1 MNLGTQSRN
10 TEHLRKSFMVVDI
23 LHEDSKALL
32 FKSREQNGSHLQ
44 QHMVC
49 EYDNEFSQSDHVP
62 SMARDDCDTRTFREF
77 GMAHFCAEKI
87 TDLSTVSSGTE
98 SWTIRP
104 NESSQPQISRS
115 FPENCDS
122 SPSENPSKPME
133 SHEKN
138 CSTKSHF
145 ESPCRLSVGSKGKKN
160 RKARTAFTDQQ
171 LSELE
176 HSFDRQK
183 YLAVQDRMELA
194 ARLGLSDMQV
204 KTWYQNRRTKW
215 KRQTAVGL
223 ELLAEA
229 DNFMAVQ
236 RLLQQSPYWVCH
248 PNAHCLLSKSAAFAA
263 ELTGDNLNDVPP
275 PDSLCDAEASPNGST
290 ETHPKETD
298 TIDSVH
304 GKCPGNTHTF
314 VKQCSTNKPVKTS
327 VANQFLP
334 PVFTPICS
342 PSLFTESDSVQSQ
355 QTSNKTSAQLFPN
368 TPPELLQK
376 TYKQNSNP
384 LDLPTDL
391 LWLSY
396 YMSFSN
402 KPDSITSNAV
412 ISST

>member
-1 MNLGTQSRN
+1 
-10 TEHLRKSFMVVDI
+10 MVVDI
-23 LHEDSKALL
+23 LHEDSKDLL
-32 FKSREQNGSHLQ
+32 FKSREQNGSQLQ

-49 EYDNEFSQSDHVP
+49 EYDTEFQQSDHVP
-62 SMARDDCDTRTFREF
+62 SMAMDDCDTRNFREF
-77 GMAHFCAEKI
+77 GMAHFCAEKM
-87 TDLSTVSSGTE
+87 TDLSTVSSTTE
-98 SWTIRP
+98 SWTVRKST
-104 NESSQPQISRS
+104 ESSQPQISRS

-122 SPSENPSKPME
+122 LPSENRSKPSE

-145 ESPCRLSVGSKGKKN
+145 ESPCRLSVGAKGKKN

-176 HSFDRQK
+176 HSFDKQK

-236 RLLQQSPYWVCH
+236 RLLQQSPYWMCH
-248 PNAHCLLSKSAAFAA
+248 PNAHCLLGKSDAFAA
-263 ELTGDNLNDVPP
+263 ELTRDNLNDVPP
-275 PDSLCDAEASPNGST
+275 HDSLCAAETSPNGST
-290 ETHPKETD
+290 ELHPKETD
-298 TIDSVH
+298 PIDSGH
-304 GKCPGNTHTF
+304 GKCTGATH
-314 VKQCSTNKPVKTS
+314 TNKPTVKNS
-327 VANQFLP
+327 VSNRFLP
-334 PVFTPICS
+334 PAFTPSCS
-342 PSLFTESDSVQSQ
+342 PSLFTESDSIQSQ

-368 TPPELLQK
+368 TSPELPQK

-396 YMSFSN
+396 YMSFSA
-402 KPDSITSNAV
+402 KPDSITSNTV